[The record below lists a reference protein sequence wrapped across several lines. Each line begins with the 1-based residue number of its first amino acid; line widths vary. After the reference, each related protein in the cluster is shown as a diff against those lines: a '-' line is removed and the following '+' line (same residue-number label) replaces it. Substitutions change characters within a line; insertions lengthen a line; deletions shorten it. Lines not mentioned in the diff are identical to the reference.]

1 MKPIQLAS
9 AFGHYD
15 IVKWLLDHTKQDLE
29 KGDKFGRTPLILASR
44 NGHLKILS
52 LLIKYK
58 ANLNTVD
65 TSGNSALH
73 YAGAYGFIE
82 CVEYLLKVG
91 ADPNGEN
98 LWKTN
103 VLQIAMLKKNF

>member
-1 MKPIQLAS
+1 M
-9 AFGHYD
+9 
-15 IVKWLLDHTKQDLE
+15 
-29 KGDKFGRTPLILASR
+29 
-44 NGHLKILS
+44 
-52 LLIKYK
+52 
-58 ANLNTVD
+58 NTLD

-91 ADPNGEN
+91 ANANVEN